1 MDDLEKIRAIIKQL
15 QVIMK
20 AYSDK
25 PYADE
30 DLIDA
35 YNRLMDKL
43 NQADLGAIT
52 IEMNHIGD
60 LEE

>member
-1 MDDLEKIRAIIKQL
+1 MNAIIKQL

-20 AYSDK
+20 AYAEK

-43 NQADLGAIT
+43 NQTNLEAIT

-60 LEE
+60 LED